1 MNFEKTVQGEKSL
14 LYLMKRLEEAIE
26 KGENDGLTKDDLE
39 SDRCY
44 CVSGAYPVKIA
55 LDNSD
60 MPNKEETDPEK
71 IIVSAIL
78 VSEENE
84 EENFNIEFVY
94 SPCADFNFLLS
105 STVRHDGTLLFEQEA
120 ILNAF
125 NRLINGKF
133 VPKFEGKEEF
143 LVHPE
148 GKKLHYDYGDYV
160 VVNTFDEG
168 TAEKPW
174 MCAKTRVFLPIR
186 IEVQEVEVND

>member
-1 MNFEKTVQGEKSL
+1 MSFEKIVQGEESL
-14 LYLMKRLEEAIE
+14 FYLLKRLKEAIE

-71 IIVSAIL
+71 IIVSAVL
-78 VSEENE
+78 RNE
-84 EENFNIEFVY
+84 ETEKRYNAEFAY
-94 SPCADFNFLLS
+94 SPYADFNFLLS
-105 STVRHDGTLLFEQEA
+105 STVRHDGTLLFEEEA

-125 NRLINGKF
+125 NRLINGGF
-133 VPKFEGKEEF
+133 VPKFVGKDEF
-143 LVHPE
+143 LEHPE

-160 VVNTFDEG
+160 VVNTYDGG

-174 MCAKTRVFLPIR
+174 MQVKTQVFLPLR
-186 IEVQEVEVND
+186 IEVQEAEANG